1 VLRFVVRRLAISIPL
16 VLGVLT
22 LVFVLLETTP
32 GDPTDLILGDRP
44 VPPEVR
50 ERIERAYGF
59 DRPPLERYARWMSS
73 LLFRGEL
80 GWSTSRSR
88 PVTQLLAETL
98 PPTLLL
104 AAAALV
110 LHVLLGVVLG
120 VVSAARRGRWP
131 DRAITLASLTL
142 YAMPTFWLGLMAIL
156 VFAYGLSLFPGSSM
170 HSVGAEDWPLW
181 RQWLD
186 TLWHLALPAGV
197 LALSSAAAMTRFVRA
212 GVLEALAQE
221 FIRAARARGVGG
233 GRVMLAHALRN
244 SLGPVINLIG
254 LSLPIL
260 VSGSL
265 IVEVVFAWPGM
276 GRLTYD
282 AIMAKD
288 LAVVLVTTLMAAM
301 LVVLGH
307 LAADI
312 ALAAVDPRIRL
323 VDGRASR

>member
-1 VLRFVVRRLAISIPL
+1 LLGFVLKRLAIAVPL

-32 GDPTDLILGDRP
+32 GDPADLILGDRP

-59 DRPPLERYARWMSS
+59 DAPPLERYARWMTA
-73 LLFRGEL
+73 LVFRGEL
-80 GWSTSRSR
+80 GWSVSRSR
-88 PVTQLLAETL
+88 PVARLLAETL

-104 AAAALV
+104 AGSALM
-110 LHVLLGVVLG
+110 LHVLLGLGLG

-131 DRAITLASLTL
+131 DRAVTLASLSL

-156 VFAYGLSLFPGSSM
+156 GLSYLVPLFPASSM
-170 HSVGAEDWPLW
+170 HAVGAEEWSVGRRL
-181 RQWLD
+181 LD
-186 TLWHLALPAGV
+186 ALWHLALPAAV
-197 LALSSAAAMTRFVRA
+197 LGLSSAAAMTRFVRA
-212 GVLEALAQE
+212 GLLEALGQE
-221 FIRAARARGVGG
+221 FIRAARARGLGG
-233 GRVMLAHALRN
+233 GRVVLVHALRN
-244 SLGPVINLIG
+244 SLGPVINLVG

-265 IVEVVFAWPGM
+265 IVEVVFSWPGM

-288 LAVVLVTTLMAAM
+288 LSVVLVTTLLASL
-301 LVVLGH
+301 LVVGGS
-307 LAADI
+307 LAAD
-312 ALAAVDPRIRL
+312 LAMAVVDPRIRL
-323 VDGRASR
+323 TAERSAR

>member
-1 VLRFVVRRLAISIPL
+1 MLGFVLKRLAIAVPL

-32 GDPTDLILGDRP
+32 GDPADLILGDRP

-59 DRPPLERYARWMSS
+59 DAPPLERYARWMTA
-73 LLFRGEL
+73 LIFRGDL
-80 GWSTSRSR
+80 GWSVSRSR
-88 PVTQLLAETL
+88 PVARLLAETL

-104 AAAALV
+104 AGAALT
-110 LHVLLGVVLG
+110 LHVLLGLGLG

-131 DRAITLASLTL
+131 DRALTLASLSL

-156 VFAYGLSLFPGSSM
+156 GLSYLVPLFPASSM
-170 HSVGAEDWPLW
+170 NAVGAEDWSLG
-181 RQWLD
+181 RRLLD
-186 TLWHLALPAGV
+186 ALWHLALPAAV
-197 LALSSAAAMTRFVRA
+197 LGLSSAAAMTRFVRA
-212 GVLEALAQE
+212 GLLEALGQE
-221 FIRAARARGVGG
+221 FIRAARARGLGG
-233 GRVMLAHALRN
+233 GRVMLVHALRN
-244 SLGPVINLIG
+244 SLGPVINLVG

-265 IVEVVFAWPGM
+265 IVEVVFAWPGV

-288 LAVVLVTTLMAAM
+288 LSVVLVTTLLASL
-301 LVVLGH
+301 LVVVGS
-307 LAADI
+307 LAADL
-312 ALAAVDPRIRL
+312 AMAAVDPRIRL
-323 VDGRASR
+323 AAERRAR